1 MDRRAARG
9 ARACARCGAADIARR
24 AFLPESV
31 ALVAIGLVVGLL
43 IPSVR
48 PLISADLVLLVL
60 VPGLVFDAAFD
71 LDWPTVRRLLPAL
84 VGLAVPGVLITALV
98 VALLLSAAVG
108 IPLALAFVVGAIV
121 SATDPIAVVA
131 TLERLRMPHAL
142 RTLIE
147 GESLLNDGT
156 GLALVAIAV
165 SAATTSLGA
174 GDAAMIF
181 AISITASAVA
191 GFAVGRLGASLLTSA
206 RRGTVAAI
214 VSVLYVYG
222 CYAAAAALGL
232 SGVLVTVVAAI
243 TMGNVLRVGS
253 ADRAMTAHLDRIW
266 GGLALLLSALAFL
279 AIGAAIDVAS
289 LSGELR
295 AIAVGVFAVVL
306 ARALFV
312 YVPYV
317 FIRSRAPIGWAHV
330 MFWSG
335 LRGAIAFAAT
345 LALPADLPQ
354 RQLLQNISFG
364 IVLVTLIVQ
373 GMTAPLVVR
382 AALPNAT
389 ET

>member
-1 MDRRAARG
+1 MRN
-9 ARACARCGAADIARR
+9 R

-31 ALVAIGLVVGLL
+31 ALVAIGLVIGAVV
-43 IPSVR
+43 PSVR

-71 LDWPTVRRLLPAL
+71 LDWPMLRRLLPAL
-84 VGLAVPGVLITALV
+84 IGLAVPGVLITAFV
-98 VALLLSAAVG
+98 VAILLNGAVG
-108 IPLALAFVVGAIV
+108 IPLGLAFVVGAIA

-165 SAATTSLGA
+165 SAATTALGTGEA
-174 GDAAMIF
+174 VKIF
-181 AISITASAVA
+181 AISVTVSAVVGYA
-191 GFAVGRLGASLLTSA
+191 AGRLGAALIQNA
-206 RRGTVAAI
+206 RRWAVALV

-243 TMGNVLRVGS
+243 TMGNVLREGW
-253 ADRAMTAHLDRIW
+253 ADRAMTVRIDRAW
-266 GGLALLLSALAFL
+266 GRIAFLLSALAFL
-279 AIGAAIDVAS
+279 AIGAAIDVGS
-289 LSGELR
+289 LSSELR
-295 AIAVGVFAVVL
+295 AIGVGVFAVLL

-317 FIRSRAPIGWAHV
+317 FIRSRAPVGWAHV
-330 MFWSG
+330 VFWSG

-354 RQLLQNISFG
+354 RPLLQNISFG
-364 IVLVTLIVQ
+364 IVLVTLVVQ
-373 GMTAPLVVR
+373 GATAPLVVR
-382 AALPNAT
+382 AALRPT

>member
-1 MDRRAARG
+1 M
-9 ARACARCGAADIARR
+9 
-24 AFLPESV
+24 
-31 ALVAIGLVVGLL
+31 VV
-43 IPSVR
+43 PSVR
-48 PLISADLVLLVL
+48 PLISAELVLLVL
-60 VPGLVFDAAFD
+60 VPGLVFDAAFE
-71 LDWPTVRRLLPAL
+71 LDWPTVRRLLPGL
-84 VGLAVPGVLITALV
+84 VGLAIPGVLITALV
-98 VALLLSAAVG
+98 VALLLNAAVG
-108 IPLALAFVVGAIV
+108 IPLALAFVVGAIA

-147 GESLLNDGT
+147 GESLFNDGT

-181 AISITASAVA
+181 AISVTASAVA
-191 GFAVGRLGASLLTSA
+191 GFAVGWLGASLVRSA
-206 RRGTVAAI
+206 RRGTVAVV

-222 CYAAAAALGL
+222 GYAAAAALGL

-243 TMGNVLRVGS
+243 TMGNVLRARS
-253 ADRAMTAHLDRIW
+253 ADRAMTAQIDRIW
-266 GGLALLLSALAFL
+266 GGLAFLLSALAFL

-295 AIAVGVFAVVL
+295 AIAVGVFAVLL

-312 YVPYV
+312 YVPYL

-330 MFWSG
+330 VFWSG

-373 GMTAPLVVR
+373 GVTAPLVVR
-382 AALPNAT
+382 LALPPARS
-389 ET
+389 

>member
-1 MDRRAARG
+1 MDRWAARG